1 MQDLEV
7 RLIECVVHCYCCP
20 GVNEF
25 RHRTAPLQR
34 APPAGSTRK
43 LHLHQQQVVLQRDGH
58 RGRTEGCGERG
69 KQELLMIDV
78 MTSYTRTCFTLKI
91 IEFS

>member
-25 RHRTAPLQR
+25 RHRTAALQR
-34 APPAGSTRK
+34 APPAGSTGK

-58 RGRTEGCGERG
+58 RGRTEGCGEREARATG
-69 KQELLMIDV
+69 IQHFSCHFFLLHQ
-78 MTSYTRTCFTLKI
+78 
-91 IEFS
+91 